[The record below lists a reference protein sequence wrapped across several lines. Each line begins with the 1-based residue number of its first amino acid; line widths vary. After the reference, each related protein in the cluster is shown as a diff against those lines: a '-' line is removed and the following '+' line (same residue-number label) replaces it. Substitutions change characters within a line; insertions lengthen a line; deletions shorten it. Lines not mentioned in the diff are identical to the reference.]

1 MKKFVKEQLLNWKF
15 IRGYLM
21 IRVNDNELNW
31 EKGLTVEKLLK
42 ENNFLIHLSI
52 VKINSRLINRNSY
65 ATQIISDKDDIKI
78 IHMVAGG

>member
-1 MKKFVKEQLLNWKF
+1 
-15 IRGYLM
+15 M
-21 IRVNDNELNW
+21 IRVNDNELSW

-52 VKINSRLINRNSY
+52 VKINSRLINRKSY
-65 ATQIISDKDDIKI
+65 VTQIISDNDDIKI